1 MKGEKKMVACQDC
14 GTEFFNEFE
23 PLSTICANCVD
34 DRDSYYADW
43 LAERADDTHH
53 RDGDDRITDP
63 LIQYEDGW
71 R

>member
-1 MKGEKKMVACQDC
+1 MKGEKKMVECQDC

-23 PLSTICANCVD
+23 PLATICAECVD
-34 DRDSYYADW
+34 HRDGYYADW
-43 LAERADDTHH
+43 LKERADDTHH
-53 RDGDDRITDP
+53 RDSDDRITDP